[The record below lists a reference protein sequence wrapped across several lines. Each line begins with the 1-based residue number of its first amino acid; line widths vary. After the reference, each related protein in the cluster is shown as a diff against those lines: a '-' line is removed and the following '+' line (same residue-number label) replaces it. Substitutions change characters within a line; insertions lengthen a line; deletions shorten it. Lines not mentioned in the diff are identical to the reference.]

1 VRGSK
6 RLLRG
11 RGKTAVYELRV
22 ATGRDPVTGKYGQVS
37 RIWPGYA
44 ADDPTVTTPA
54 QALAKLVRESESGR
68 LAQVAQTELAGTTVE
83 QLLAKWLRQITSEG
97 RSPTTLREYSRLI
110 EKRIKPVIGSR
121 PLADLSVLELDD
133 LYSELTDQGLSP
145 ASVRQVHSILRA
157 ACRQGVKWR
166 MLASNPVADS
176 SPPKLISKSEPVPT
190 VAEVQAIIA
199 AAEVDDPDMAD
210 YISIAAVTGARRG
223 ELCALRWG
231 DVDWGDLTLTIE
243 RSVASLG
250 GGKLVTKPTKT
261 HGIRRLALDEFGE
274 AVLKRHLAEAKSRA
288 RDLGVE
294 IKPTTPIF
302 TYDGRRPIAP
312 DTVSHY
318 VTRIADGVG
327 VKTHLH
333 ALRHFAATQLIGAG
347 HDVRT
352 VAGRLG
358 HRDASVTLRVYSHA
372 LPERDRD
379 AASFLGNA
387 LMQTRQ
393 VIS

>member
-1 VRGSK
+1 VKGSK

-22 ATGRDPVTGKYGQVS
+22 STGRDPLTGKYGQVS

-44 ADDPTVTTPA
+44 RDDPTVTTAA
-54 QALAKLVRESESGR
+54 QALAKLVRDSESGR
-68 LAQVAQTELAGTTVE
+68 LVEPTETDIADTTVE
-83 QLLAKWLRQITSEG
+83 QLLAKWLKQITSEG
-97 RSPTTLREYSRLI
+97 RSPTTLREYKRLI
-110 EKRIKPVIGSR
+110 DKRIKPAIGTS
-121 PLADLSVLELDD
+121 PLANLSVLELDN
-133 LYSELTDQGLSP
+133 LYSELTDEGLSP
-145 ASVRQVHSILRA
+145 ATVRQVHSILRA

-166 MLASNPVADS
+166 MLASNPVADA
-176 SPPKLISKSEPVPT
+176 SPPKLISKSEPAPT
-190 VAEVQAIIA
+190 VAEVQKIIA
-199 AAEVDDPDMAD
+199 AAELDDPDMAA

-231 DVDWGDLTLTIE
+231 DVDWDDLTLTIE
-243 RSVASLG
+243 RSLASLG
-250 GGKLVTKPTKT
+250 KGNLVIKPTKT
-261 HGIRRLALDEFGE
+261 HGIRRLALDDFGE
-274 AVLKRHLAEAKSRA
+274 MVLKHHLTEAKSRA

-294 IKPTTPIF
+294 ITPVTPIF
-302 TYDGRRPIAP
+302 TYDGRRPISP

-318 VTRIADGVG
+318 VTKIADDVG

-387 LMQTRQ
+387 LMPGKQAA
-393 VIS
+393 S